1 MRPLKLTFLAAVA
14 VIMIVFALANR
25 EPVVVRVVPAEIAG
39 FFPSLPAFAVPSF
52 ALIFAGI
59 LIGLMIG
66 FVWEWMRE
74 HRYRAEAVQNKREVS
89 KLAMENEDLKK
100 RSSKENDEILAL
112 LE

>member
-1 MRPLKLTFLAAVA
+1 MRPLKLALLAAVA

-25 EPVVVRVVPAEIAG
+25 ELVVVRIVPAEFSG
-39 FFPSLPAFAVPSF
+39 FFPSLPAFAVPAF

-74 HRYRAEAVQNKREVS
+74 HRHRAEAVQNKREVS

-100 RSSKENDEILAL
+100 RDSKEKDEILAL

>member
-1 MRPLKLTFLAAVA
+1 MRPLKLALLAAVA
-14 VIMIVFALANR
+14 VIMIGFALANR

-39 FFPSLPAFAVPSF
+39 FFPSLPVFTVPAFV
-52 ALIFAGI
+52 LIFAGI

-74 HRYRAEAVQNKREVS
+74 HRHRAEAVQNKREVS

-100 RSSKENDEILAL
+100 RNSKEKDEILAL